1 MGDTR
6 KCRGCGT
13 QLTSNASSDLCPKCA
28 LEAKSHKQ
36 RGERTEYDRNL
47 LFGVLAVQLRRV
59 TPAQLIEVA
68 AAWAAEPSL
77 DLATRLVNTG
87 LISEKDRDLILGF
100 VDQAVQAHGGDTKA
114 TLSAFGGEEQI
125 HQSFGGSIER
135 TESGGIRSVTP
146 TVEVLEEIDPDA
158 VPGVYEPPGR
168 YTMLRE
174 HAQGGMGRILLVHD
188 KHLSRDIALK
198 ELLPAPVPSTSE
210 GQPSPVRMSVPWI
223 ARFLQEARIAGQLEH
238 PAIVPVYELGH
249 RRDGTLYYTMKLVRG
264 KTLAQAI
271 KEASSLRERLDLLP
285 HFVDLCQAIAYA
297 HSRGVIHRDIKPG
310 NVMVGEFGETVVIDW
325 GLAKARGRKDIHAEE
340 MAETIQVMR
349 LGDEAAVTKTAYG
362 QAIGTPLYMSPEQA
376 QGDIDA
382 VDERSDVYSLGTVL
396 YEILTGKPPFSGSS
410 TREILS
416 KVINDKPEPLLT
428 AQPDTPP
435 ELAAI
440 CARAMARDPARRYP
454 SAKDVA
460 EEVQRFLSGALVQAY
475 QYRFSEHLR
484 RFVSRHKAT
493 LTTAAIALLA
503 LVGVGIYSYTNIVRA
518 RGLERQLRLEAEVA
532 RTQAEQAREEAVKAR
547 EAAEALAYQ
556 SSVRLLHQYVNSQN
570 YGFADEFVWKL
581 PEAYRNWEWGHCLGL
596 LHQELFTVNGDFV
609 EVDPQ
614 GSRILTYWPNYCEV
628 RELTSGELIW
638 REPRKDIEWVRFAAN
653 KERILLA
660 EKLSDLC
667 VELESIW
674 LPSNSVERVLRY
686 SRSSKGKPV
695 MSPDRTRLAE
705 MIDNDMTTV
714 KVFDLNS
721 FQEIATFS
729 EHKAPISFV
738 TFSPDGTKLLTVSNG
753 QNAIL
758 WDVNTGMRLWSF
770 SSGGITAF
778 SPNGEALLAT
788 SPEGDLV
795 LWNTTT
801 REPLW
806 SASPFHQER
815 VTTCVFSPD
824 GFLLAVGCTGGSV
837 KVLEAENG
845 TEVESFEG
853 FPSPISTLVFDM
865 QSKRLFIGSKDG
877 TAKIWDVKTGEE
889 LAYLPL
895 QPREDRIGQSMPPRA
910 AFTPD
915 GTRVVVS
922 FGQSNEVTIWDVREP
937 FDRLSL
943 SPTMAPQCPRGYQG
957 FPFGSDGSRIALLSY
972 DAAAVW
978 DSDLRQRVIIIWP
991 FPWRA
996 QLSPDG
1002 NRLLITSGSSGI
1014 VWDIERQED
1023 PIANMIEGLSSR
1035 HDNATAFNHTG
1046 DRILALDADGRI
1058 KIWGA
1063 EPRETTTR
1071 MRCFQELATLGGD
1084 VAETLESAV
1093 FSPDGTR
1100 VAFTAS
1106 YGNGRYMTKLCDGAT
1121 GQEIVSLSGLR
1132 DVEFTPDGKWVLH
1145 DSEKHQDISRDAKTG
1160 EVVKQVEWV
1169 EENRRRCRFAPD
1181 GKSIVD
1187 LCGDVVVFRDADT
1200 WQQRIVF
1207 RGHSEP
1213 VRDFAF
1219 SPDGTRMVTG
1229 ANDKTVKV
1237 WDIASG
1243 QELITLSGHTG
1254 PVYKVTFSK
1263 DGTRILAASEDG
1275 TCRIWSA
1282 APWRPEG
1289 LPGSELMTP
1298 KDKAL
1303 PLEERYYKG
1312 YSIYHA
1318 DEIFVTRQI
1327 IREALSRVISD
1338 VTQLAD
1344 EPKQDGSGF
1353 RVTEGIRFEAL
1364 ATLGLEKD
1372 DVIVEVNDIKVEK
1385 EGSVVEAFRGFLG
1398 ELDQARGDPPLLR
1411 LSVVRENKLTPI
1423 TVCILTW
1430 QDQFNLW
1437 KRARAA
1443 AHSERIEDRAE
1454 ILDTVVVSDEA
1465 LRRAFRRLLATSDSV
1480 ANVTQGQSSEK
1491 AEGFRVTE
1499 GPRLDALRP
1508 IAFLK
1513 NDLITHINGKPVDD
1527 GEKALAEISAVLESI
1542 ENGSASGFEMR
1553 LVRAERFWAVR
1564 FLCKRVEVARERIDI
1579 PTNEARMFFPSIVA
1593 DLEASQASIRRNQ
1606 GEIAKLLREPE
1617 DDLGGIWL
1625 IDMATLAKNAGV
1637 DTVIGPCMQKLNLSD
1652 GQRILSINGKP
1663 LNSVDTLF
1671 NVLHDVQKQLETQE
1685 GATATMVVQRN
1696 PFYWV
1701 EYTFVTI

>member
-1 MGDTR
+1 
-6 KCRGCGT
+6 
-13 QLTSNASSDLCPKCA
+13 

-100 VDQAVQAHGGDTKA
+100 IDQAVQAHGGDTKA

-210 GQPSPVRMSVPWI
+210 GQPSPVRLSVPWI

-596 LHQELFTVNGDFV
+596 LHQELFSVNGNFV
-609 EVDPQ
+609 EVNPQ
-614 GSRILTYWPNYCEV
+614 GSLILTYSQNHHEV
-628 RELTSGELIW
+628 HELTSGELLW
-638 REPRKDIEWVRFAAN
+638 TEPRQDIAWARFTADE
-653 KERILLA
+653 ERILVA
-660 EKLSDLC
+660 KKSDDHY
-667 VELESIW
+667 ELMSVR
-674 LPSNSVERVLRY
+674 LPFNSVERVLRY
-686 SRSSKGKPV
+686 PPNSRGKAV
-695 MSPDRTRLAE
+695 MSPDRTRLAH
-705 MIDNDMTTV
+705 IFDNDMATV
-714 KVFDLNS
+714 KVFDVDSL
-721 FQEIATFS
+721 QEIATFS
-729 EHKAPISFV
+729 DRKVPISFV
-738 TFSPDGTKLLTVSNG
+738 KFSPDGTKILTVSKD

-758 WDVNTGMRLWSF
+758 WDVNTGTRLWSV
-770 SSGGITAF
+770 STGGITAF
-778 SPNGEALLAT
+778 SPNGEALLVT

-801 REPLW
+801 RERLW
-806 SASPFHQER
+806 SASPFYQER

-837 KVLEAENG
+837 KVLGAENG
-845 TEVESFEG
+845 SEVKSFEG
-853 FPSPISTLVFDM
+853 FPDAISTLVFDM
-865 QSKRLFIGSKDG
+865 QSRRLFIGSRDG
-877 TAKIWDVKTGEE
+877 IAKIWDVKAGEE
-889 LAYLPL
+889 LAYLSL
-895 QPREDRIGQSMPPRA
+895 QPREGRIVPNMIPQA

-915 GTRVVVS
+915 GTRVVLGFVWS
-922 FGQSNEVTIWDVREP
+922 DQTTIWDVRGP

-996 QLSPDG
+996 ALSPDG

-1014 VWDIERQED
+1014 VWDIERQEH
-1023 PIANMIEGLSSR
+1023 PRANMIEGLSSR

-1063 EPRETTTR
+1063 APWETTSR
-1071 MRCFQELATLGGD
+1071 VLGFKELATLGGD

-1093 FSPDGTR
+1093 FSADGTR
-1100 VAFTAS
+1100 AAFTAS

-1145 DSEKHQDISRDAKTG
+1145 DSEKRQDISRDVKTG
-1160 EVVKQVEWV
+1160 EVVKQVEWG
-1169 EENRRRCRFAPD
+1169 EENRHRCRFAPD
-1181 GKSIVD
+1181 GKSTVD
-1187 LCGDVVVFRDADT
+1187 LCGDDVVFRDADT

-1237 WDIASG
+1237 WDIATG

-1254 PVYKVTFSK
+1254 PVYKVTFSE

-1275 TCRIWSA
+1275 TCRMWSA
-1282 APWRPEG
+1282 APWRPES

-1298 KDKAL
+1298 KDKASL
-1303 PLEERYYKG
+1303 LEKRYYKG

-1338 VTQLAD
+1338 VTRLAD
-1344 EPKQDGSGF
+1344 EPKQDGSGL
-1353 RVTEGIRFEAL
+1353 RVTEGIRLEAL

-1372 DVIVEVNDIKVEK
+1372 DVILRVNDTKVEK

-1398 ELDQARGDPPLLR
+1398 ELDQVPGDPPLLR

-1430 QDQFNLW
+1430 QDRFNLW
-1437 KRARAA
+1437 KRERAVER
-1443 AHSERIEDRAE
+1443 SERIKDRAE
-1454 ILDTVVVSDEA
+1454 ILDTVVVSDET

-1480 ANVTQGQSSEK
+1480 FDVTQGQSSEK
-1491 AEGFRVTE
+1491 AEGFWVTE

-1508 IAFLK
+1508 IAFLE
-1513 NDLITHINGKPVDD
+1513 NDLITHINGKPVDN
-1527 GEKALAEISAVLESI
+1527 GERALAEISAVLESL
-1542 ENGSASGFEMR
+1542 ENGSASRFEMR
-1553 LVRAERFWAVR
+1553 LVRAERFWLVR
-1564 FLCKRVEVARERIDI
+1564 FLCERVEVARQQVII
-1579 PTNEARMFFPSIVA
+1579 PTNVARMFFPSIVA
-1593 DLEASQASIRRNQ
+1593 GLEASQAGIRRTQ
-1606 GEIAKLLREPE
+1606 GEIAKLLGEPE

-1637 DTVIGPCMQKLNLSD
+1637 DPVIGPYIQQLNLSD

-1671 NVLHDVQKQLETQE
+1671 NVLHEVQKQLATQE
-1685 GATATMVVQRN
+1685 RVMATMVVQRN
-1696 PFYWV
+1696 PFHWV
-1701 EYTFVTI
+1701 KYTFVTR